1 MKEAMASREDGALM
15 VKRSCGLNRNLG
27 SLDRVQQLRN
37 LTVLIYI
44 RRRNSI
50 NQTQA
55 HIPVHVSVGRRER
68 DLEWARYSRVL
79 FNFLTL
85 ASNSVTR
92 SRSAAHR
99 NVT

>member
-1 MKEAMASREDGALM
+1 MATMKEAMVNREDGASM
-15 VKRSCGLNRNLG
+15 AEQSCRWSRTLG
-27 SLDRVQQLRN
+27 SLDRVQLLRD
-37 LTVLIYI
+37 LIYKHT
-44 RRRNSI
+44 RQRKSSAN
-50 NQTQA
+50 
-55 HIPVHVSVGRRER
+55 IPVAVHVLVGRREGEL
-68 DLEWARYSRVL
+68 DCARYFRPL